1 MDGLGGGRA
10 LPGAEEVI
18 EEVRRAVRKRHYP
31 LRTEETYRTWA
42 RRYLAFCGRPV
53 EETGARDVRSYL
65 EYLAVA
71 RRVSP
76 STRNQALNA
85 LCFLYDKTL
94 ERPLGDLGAFAR
106 PKRKRRLPVM
116 LTRREVNL
124 LLGRLSGTH
133 ALMAGL
139 LYGTGM
145 RLMECV
151 RLRVQDVGF
160 ETGVI
165 TVRFGKGGKDRY
177 VPLPER
183 YQGDLKT
190 HLERVK
196 ALHEKDLADGF
207 GEAYLP
213 EALGRKHPGA
223 SKE

>member
-1 MDGLGGGRA
+1 M
-10 LPGAEEVI
+10 I